1 MLPKAQQHKAIKK
14 VTEDLEG
21 LRFNT
26 AISALMIFVNEIAQE
41 QDHATEVVEKFLLLL
56 APLAPHVAEELW
68 QRLGHAKTLAYEKWP
83 EYDEKY
89 LVEVQA
95 EMAILVGGKV
105 RAKMV
110 VSHGQSNDAIK
121 QMSLELPRV
130 KELLV
135 GKVVKKVIIVPGR
148 TVNLVVVDA

>member
-1 MLPKAQQHKAIKK
+1 
-14 VTEDLEG
+14 

-26 AISALMIFVNEIAQE
+26 AISALMIFMNEIAQE
-41 QDHATEVVEKFLLLL
+41 QDHSREMLEKFLLLL

-68 QRLGHAKTLAYEKWP
+68 QRMGHAKTLAYEKWP
-83 EYDEKY
+83 DYDEKY
-89 LVEVQA
+89 LVETEA

-110 VSHGQSNDAIK
+110 VSRDQSEDAVK
-121 QMSLELPRV
+121 QLALEHPRV
-130 KELLV
+130 KELLA

-148 TVNLVVVDA
+148 TVNLVVADA

>member
-1 MLPKAQQHKAIKK
+1 
-14 VTEDLEG
+14 
-21 LRFNT
+21 
-26 AISALMIFVNEIAQE
+26 MIFMNEIASE
-41 QDHATEVVEKFLLLL
+41 QDHSREMLEKFLLLL

-68 QRLGHAKTLAYEKWP
+68 QRLGHTTTLAYEKWP
-83 EYDEKY
+83 AYDDQY
-89 LVEVQA
+89 LVEDQA

-110 VSHGQSNDAIK
+110 VSRNESDDAIRK
-121 QMSLELPRV
+121 MSLEHPRV

-148 TVNLVVVDA
+148 TVNLVVADA